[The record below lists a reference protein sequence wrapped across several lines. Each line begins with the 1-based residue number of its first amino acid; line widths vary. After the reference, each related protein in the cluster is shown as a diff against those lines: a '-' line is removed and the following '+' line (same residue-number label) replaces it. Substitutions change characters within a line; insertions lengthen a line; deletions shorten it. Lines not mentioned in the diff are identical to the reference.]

1 MNLWKDKMTRRS
13 RGRPLN
19 GFLVIDKPVGMS
31 SNHVVQKVKRLLG
44 AQKVGHTGSLDPLAT
59 GVLPLCLGEATKF
72 SQYLLDSDKHY
83 WTRIQLGTTTTTGDS
98 DGEVIA
104 TSPTDR
110 LTLQQIEAVVAQFS
124 GRMQQIPS
132 MYSAIKHQG
141 QPLYKLARAGVE
153 IERKPRDITIHS
165 NRLLSIEGGFLEVEF
180 KCSKGTYIRTIA
192 EDIGQRL
199 GCGAHVVALRRLGAG
214 PFSESDVVSFET
226 LEDACTSS
234 AGESLLRPISSAV
247 ENWPE
252 VRLNESLVW
261 YLRQGQP
268 VMVPHAP
275 TAGWV
280 RLELQRDSSS
290 TAFVGVGEILDDG
303 RVAPRRLVSVG

>member
-1 MNLWKDKMTRRS
+1 MNRRN

-31 SNHVVQKVKRLLG
+31 SNHVVQKVKRLLD

-83 WTRIQLGTTTTTGDS
+83 WTKIQLGVTTATGDA
-98 DGEVIA
+98 DGEVLVTA
-104 TSPTDR
+104 PTSH
-110 LTLQQIEAVVAQFS
+110 LTADEIKAVVGEFL
-124 GRMQQIPS
+124 GELKQIPS

-153 IERKPRDITIHS
+153 VERKPRDITIYS
-165 NRLLSIEGGFLEVEF
+165 NKLLAIDGDFLELEF

-214 PFSESDVVSFET
+214 PFCETDLISFET
-226 LEDACTSS
+226 LETACTSMT
-234 AGESLLRPISSAV
+234 GEHYLRPISSAV
-247 ENWPE
+247 GNWPE
-252 VRLNESLVW
+252 VRLNEALAW

-275 TAGWV
+275 TTGWV
-280 RLELQRDSSS
+280 RLELTQDSSPA
-290 TAFVGVGEILDDG
+290 AFIGVGEILDDG
-303 RVAPRRLVSVG
+303 RVAPRRLVTGG